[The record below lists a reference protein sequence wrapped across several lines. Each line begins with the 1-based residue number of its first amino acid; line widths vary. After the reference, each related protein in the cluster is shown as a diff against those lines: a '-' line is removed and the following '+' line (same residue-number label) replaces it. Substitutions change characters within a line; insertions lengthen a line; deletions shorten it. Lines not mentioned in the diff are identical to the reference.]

1 MFLVVP
7 VFAEWGGQRLT
18 SSPTLHRH
26 CINSV
31 CVCVCTAAGW
41 WCRRNA
47 RHILCIYMFRYWAML
62 RYYVGMF
69 KEWLH
74 SLSLYLSSKWA
85 TLCYRLGTFEECPDN
100 TLHWYVHVCAQLC
113 VTIWGCLR
121 SAVRVNEQRRVT
133 ILGCWGVLG
142 ARFRYVRVNE
152 QDCVTIWRCSRNA
165 HSILCVVCLSKW
177 ATLCYHLGMLEGCP
191 EHTFYWYLRVNRQ
204 HCVTMLGCSGSS
216 QSILCIDMVE

>member
-1 MFLVVP
+1 
-7 VFAEWGGQRLT
+7 
-18 SSPTLHRH
+18 
-26 CINSV
+26 
-31 CVCVCTAAGW
+31 
-41 WCRRNA
+41 
-47 RHILCIYMFRYWAML
+47 ML
-62 RYYVGMF
+62 RCYVGMF

-74 SLSLYLSSKWA
+74 SLSLYLSSQWA
-85 TLCYRLGTFEECPDN
+85 TLCYQLGTFEECPDN

-142 ARFRYVRVNE
+142 ARFRYVRVNA
-152 QDCVTIWRCSRNA
+152 QNCVTIWRCSRNA
-165 HSILCVVCLSKW
+165 HNILCVVCLSKW
-177 ATLCYHLGMLEGCP
+177 ATLCYHLGMLEGCL

-216 QSILCIDMVE
+216 QSILCIDMVEQISNAALPLGDIWGVPGAYFVLVLPGKWATLCYHLEMLEECPEHTLYC